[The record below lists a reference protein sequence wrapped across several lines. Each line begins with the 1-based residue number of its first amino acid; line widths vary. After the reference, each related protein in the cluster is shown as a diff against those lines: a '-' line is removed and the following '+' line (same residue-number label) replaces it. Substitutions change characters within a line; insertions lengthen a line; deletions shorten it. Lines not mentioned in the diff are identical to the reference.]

1 MRKILNI
8 DPVRDPFSYSYRG
21 LSRARRVA
29 LCGLVLAGLAFLSAP
44 MLVGTATA
52 ADMPMNMPM
61 KAAAAPVLNWTG
73 CYIGING
80 GGAAAGSSFST
91 AVDPGTH
98 LLDPADLAT
107 ANQYGTGSANDL
119 GFIGGGQVGCYYQT
133 GAWVA
138 GIEGDWDYFRSTPT
152 FSNPNGTLTTGDTVT
167 ITQSL
172 KTSSLATIRPRLGI
186 VSDRTLIY
194 VTGGAAFARV
204 SYTQSYTDT
213 LNNAVGTATDSKNPG
228 WLDGRRRVGMGVDR
242 PCDGQDRIPVR
253 QVSDHQRAWRDFG
266 YRGRG
271 QCSARLRR
279 SDYSDGPS
287 WPELQVLTMPRPFKT
302 DTAAND
308 PAAIIRSIFIS
319 RHQAHARRH
328 DAATPRANRI
338 GTAMSAF
345 TDINKFFKRRLD
357 PGHRT
362 SWLRSLVAILF
373 IALAPMIVFAPS
385 TANACACGCS
395 VFDVGGGLLPQED
408 DHGGRIFT
416 EWWHS
421 DQNQNWIGNSKG
433 PAAANSDKQV
443 VTNWYTAGLEYMFN
457 REWGIMIR
465 VPYVDRDFT
474 TDTGA
479 PPGGMGIQ
487 TFNSKSVGDV
497 EIMGMYT
504 GFSKDMS
511 TGIIFGLKLP
521 SGTYT
526 AQWTGPRHPDRIWK
540 YRPYPRGL
548 PPRSAYRRQCLAIF
562 RSGQVAA
569 AVPLQRRLQSR
580 QWRQRTLQ
588 AGLPGRWR
596 RRDHL

>member
-213 LNNAVGTATDSKNPG
+213 LNNAVGTATDSKTLVG
-228 WLDGRRRVGMGVDR
+228 WTVGAGWEWAWTDHVTVKTEYLFVKFPTTNALGGILDTAGGANVLHGSADLTI
-242 PCDGQDRIPVR
+242 QT
-253 QVSDHQRAWRDFG
+253 
-266 YRGRG
+266 
-271 QCSARLRR
+271 ARL
-279 SDYSDGPS
+279 
-287 WPELQVLTMPRPFKT
+287 
-302 DTAAND
+302 
-308 PAAIIRSIFIS
+308 
-319 RHQAHARRH
+319 
-328 DAATPRANRI
+328 
-338 GTAMSAF
+338 
-345 TDINKFFKRRLD
+345 
-357 PGHRT
+357 
-362 SWLRSLVAILF
+362 
-373 IALAPMIVFAPS
+373 
-385 TANACACGCS
+385 
-395 VFDVGGGLLPQED
+395 GL
-408 DHGGRIFT
+408 
-416 EWWHS
+416 
-421 DQNQNWIGNSKG
+421 N
-433 PAAANSDKQV
+433 
-443 VTNWYTAGLEYMFN
+443 
-457 REWGIMIR
+457 
-465 VPYVDRDFT
+465 
-474 TDTGA
+474 
-479 PPGGMGIQ
+479 
-487 TFNSKSVGDV
+487 
-497 EIMGMYT
+497 
-504 GFSKDMS
+504 
-511 TGIIFGLKLP
+511 
-521 SGTYT
+521 
-526 AQWTGPRHPDRIWK
+526 
-540 YRPYPRGL
+540 YR
-548 PPRSAYRRQCLAIF
+548 F
-562 RSGQVAA
+562 
-569 AVPLQRRLQSR
+569 
-580 QWRQRTLQ
+580 
-588 AGLPGRWR
+588 
-596 RRDHL
+596 